1 MAEANSV
8 IEIGPLQPFLTV
20 AADGYEVLHGLGQVF
35 ILVVYQAEMALE
47 FKIWQGELDE
57 AARFDFVLDQAA
69 GQDGEPQVGHDGF
82 LDGFR
87 IVIDADDLT
96 GQVVCFQ
103 DALKEI
109 PRAASLFADEDG
121 QAIQVLW
128 RCNGLAAPFA
138 VRRGD
143 ESQIIRKDGAGYE
156 IRRLDPSF
164 DEGQVQFVFDQELLQ
179 LFRVVDG
186 RQDRPVRPRPAA
198 IRQELHQE
206 DVADGD
212 ARAQADRQ

>member
-1 MAEANSV
+1 M
-8 IEIGPLQPFLTV
+8 T
-20 AADGYEVLHGLGQVF
+20 ADGYEVLHGLGQVF

-57 AARFDFVLDQAA
+57 APRFDFVLDQAA

-109 PRAASLFADEDG
+109 PRAAPCSRTKTGRPSRSCGAVMALRLHSLSGEAM
-121 QAIQVLW
+121 
-128 RCNGLAAPFA
+128 R
-138 VRRGD
+138 VR
-143 ESQIIRKDGAGYE
+143 
-156 IRRLDPSF
+156 
-164 DEGQVQFVFDQELLQ
+164 
-179 LFRVVDG
+179 
-186 RQDRPVRPRPAA
+186 
-198 IRQELHQE
+198 
-206 DVADGD
+206 
-212 ARAQADRQ
+212 